1 MNEAQRLSQ
10 QPEIIDEQ
18 VFRDLVARRA
28 WRLLSL
34 AYHLSDHVSVKSA
47 LKRPLL
53 GSLLSQ
59 ATQLEEMLDTY
70 GARNNRRWCRFRALT
85 AAVKLFANVSYK
97 LLHIWYAVPDYRL
110 LPIEHDFVAATE
122 RALAFTGEV
131 LMEAAGGLL
140 EQAKRLDVFSFVDV
154 GYTKD
159 RYAEYRLA
167 GRLAHDR
174 PTRRI
179 KSAAETVTHLATAFL
194 NLAADSEL
202 LHTVVK
208 IQPNEYTAY
217 CPELVS
223 EESLRYLKYRFH
235 NLQSSYDTYVSET
248 QVEHLDMDLPVLRG
262 HISVVFHL
270 LEIAT
275 ELVHYYERHVNTKT
289 GDLSLRRRPILS
301 PDALLTVLMGY
312 ALTYASY
319 YVACGQR
326 LCQSMLKRY
335 AEIDSIQVP
344 VPSYRGFHVRPATLV
359 AKIVLHY
366 GSEVRMELADDAYDA
381 AAPMDLFRANEKIN
395 AGKRRWLASEIAH
408 LPLPKRTMTDR
419 QIQAAIKQVIAT
431 LAAQNKVV
439 IYQQPLQLTETFTL
453 KEGDLLAQV
462 TAEIARLLA
471 TGQIDI
477 NTDLTIT
484 FVGDKRVLA
493 DIKLLA
499 QAGYGEDRF
508 GNNTPLPKELVYLR
522 RTE

>member
-1 MNEAQRLSQ
+1 MNDIYRPSHDLD
-10 QPEIIDEQ
+10 IIDEYG
-18 VFRDLVARRA
+18 FRDLVAQRA
-28 WRLLSL
+28 WRLLAL
-34 AYHLSDHVSVKSA
+34 ANHLCDHVSVKSA

-59 ATQLEEMLDTY
+59 STQLEELLDAY

-110 LPIEHDFVAATE
+110 LPIEQDFVVATE

-140 EQAKRLDVFSFVDV
+140 EQAKRLGVPVAETS
-154 GYTKD
+154 YTKD
-159 RYAEYRLA
+159 RYAEYLPA
-167 GRLAHDR
+167 GRLPHDR
-174 PTRRI
+174 STRRV

-194 NLAADSEL
+194 NLAAESDL
-202 LHTVVK
+202 LHRVVK
-208 IQPNEYTAY
+208 MQPSEYAAHCY
-217 CPELVS
+217 ADMVS
-223 EESLRYLKYRFH
+223 EENLRYLKYRFH

-248 QVEHLDMDLPVLRG
+248 QVEHLDADLPVLRG

-275 ELVHYYERHVNTKT
+275 ELIHYYERHVNTQS

-301 PDALLTVLMGY
+301 PDALLRVLMGY
-312 ALTYASY
+312 AVTYASY
-319 YVACGQR
+319 YVSHGQR
-326 LCQSMLKRY
+326 LCHAMLKRY
-335 AEIDSIQVP
+335 AEVVRVEVP

-359 AKIVLHY
+359 ARIVLHY
-366 GSEVRMELADDAYDA
+366 GSEVRMELDKDSYNA
-381 AAPMDLFRANEKIN
+381 ASPMDLFRANEKIN
-395 AGKRRWLASEIAH
+395 ASKRRWLASEIARM
-408 LPLPKRTMTDR
+408 PLPRGKMSDR
-419 QIQAAIKQVIAT
+419 RIRAAIMEVILK
-431 LAAQNKVV
+431 LAEQGKLV
-439 IYQQPLQLTETFTL
+439 IYQQPLQMSDTFHSTE
-453 KEGDLLAQV
+453 EGLLGQV
-462 TAEIARLLA
+462 AAEIARLMA

-493 DIKLLA
+493 DIRLLA

-508 GNNTPLPKELVYLR
+508 GNNTALPKELVYLR
-522 RTE
+522 R